1 MKVEKYENCDMKS
14 AGETQGKRTARL
26 TVPPGMPDAAHS
38 AWRVALRRAAHQIY
52 DDPVVFRD
60 PYAVPLLGVPGS
72 EALRRTPA
80 AQGRAWSRSLRA
92 FVVARAAYAEA
103 CLTEAYGAGVRQ
115 YCLLGAGLD
124 TFALRNPWPDL
135 RVWELDLPEV
145 QRWKGDLLLGAGLK
159 AGRCEWVAGDLLRTP
174 WPPGSMDLRKPA
186 GFAMLGVAP
195 FLPPAALREVLE
207 RVRRFPAGSALVF
220 DYRLP
225 REARGSEEQRQFDSL
240 QTRAT
245 AKGEPF
251 LSGWTP
257 SELAAELSG
266 CARVDDLGRAE
277 LNARYFAERT
287 DGLAV
292 RGEAARFVCPSL

>member
-1 MKVEKYENCDMKS
+1 
-14 AGETQGKRTARL
+14 
-26 TVPPGMPDAAHS
+26 MPDEAHS
-38 AWRVALRRAAHQIY
+38 AWRVALRRAAHQLY

-60 PYAVPLLGVPGS
+60 PFAVPLLGTPGQD
-72 EALRRTPA
+72 ALRRTPA
-80 AQGRAWSRSLRA
+80 SQGRQWSRSLRA
-92 FVVARAAYAEA
+92 FVVARAAFAEDA
-103 CLTEAYGAGVRQ
+103 LAEAYGQGTRQ

-145 QRWKGDLLLGAGLK
+145 QGWKAELLRGAGLD
-159 AGRCEWVAGDLLRTP
+159 AGGCERVAGDLLTAP
-174 WPPGSMDLRKPA
+174 WPLPGMDEGRPA
-186 GFAMLGVAP
+186 VFAMLGVAP
-195 FLPPAALREVLE
+195 FLPAEALRGSLE

-225 REARGSEEQRQFDSL
+225 REALPEEERRQFDSL

-257 SELAAELSG
+257 DALRAELG
-266 CARVDDLGRAE
+266 VLARVEDLGRAE
-277 LNARYFAERT
+277 LNALYFAGRT
-287 DGLAV
+287 DGLAI
-292 RGEAARFVCPSL
+292 RGEAARVVSASF